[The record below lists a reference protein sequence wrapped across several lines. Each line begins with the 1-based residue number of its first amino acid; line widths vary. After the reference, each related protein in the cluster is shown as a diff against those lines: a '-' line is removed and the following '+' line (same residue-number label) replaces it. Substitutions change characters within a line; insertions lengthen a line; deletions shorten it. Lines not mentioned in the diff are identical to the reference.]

1 LKSVLV
7 TSPGELEYADSPEP
21 TPSADALVRI
31 AQVGICGTDLKILSG
46 GIPVEYPR
54 IMGHEMIGEIIDSG
68 STGMTEG
75 QRVLIDPGI
84 ACGSCEMCRRG
95 RRNICLRGG
104 LMGRDVDGVFAELAT
119 APADRLLTVPDS
131 IGQAAA
137 GVLQVLG
144 TVVHAQRRVQVF
156 PGDLVVVVGLGVSG
170 ILFVQLLKSLGAT
183 VVGVTR
189 SEWKRDLASRLGA
202 HHVAP
207 PDEAAALIAEV
218 SEGHGADLCIEAVG
232 SEPTLAQAIEL
243 TRVGGQVLVF
253 GTVTKGSGGLPYYQ
267 LYFKELTIINPR
279 AALASD
285 YERGIALAAS
295 GALDLEP
302 IVTDQLHL
310 SDAPQAFDLV
320 KGSASL
326 KVLMEVG

>member
-1 LKSVLV
+1 VKSVLV
-7 TSPGELEYADSPEP
+7 ISPGEFEYTDSPPP
-21 TPSADALVRI
+21 TPSGDAIVRVT
-31 AQVGICGTDLKILSG
+31 QVGICGTDLKILNG

-54 IMGHEMIGEIIDSG
+54 IMGHEMIGEIIDPG
-68 STGMTEG
+68 DTGMAEG

-84 ACGSCEMCRRG
+84 ACGSCDMCRRG

-119 APADRLLTVPDS
+119 APANRLLAVPET
-131 IGQAAA
+131 IGQTAA

-144 TVVHAQRRVQVF
+144 TVVHAQRRARVF
-156 PGDLVVVVGLGVSG
+156 PGDVVVVIGLGVSG
-170 ILFVQLLKSLGAT
+170 ILFVQLLRSLGAT
-183 VVGVTR
+183 VVGVSR

-202 HHVAP
+202 HRASP
-207 PDEAAALIAEV
+207 PDQAATLVAEV
-218 SEGHGADLCIEAVG
+218 SGGHGADLCIEAVG
-232 SEPTLAQAIEL
+232 TEPTLVQAIEL
-243 TRVGGQVLVF
+243 TRVGGKVLVF
-253 GTVTKGSGGLPYYQ
+253 GTVTKGDGRLPYYQ
-267 LYFKELTIINPR
+267 LYFKELTILNPR

-295 GALDLEP
+295 GVLDLES

-310 SDAPQAFDLV
+310 SDAAQAFDLV
-320 KGSASL
+320 KASASL